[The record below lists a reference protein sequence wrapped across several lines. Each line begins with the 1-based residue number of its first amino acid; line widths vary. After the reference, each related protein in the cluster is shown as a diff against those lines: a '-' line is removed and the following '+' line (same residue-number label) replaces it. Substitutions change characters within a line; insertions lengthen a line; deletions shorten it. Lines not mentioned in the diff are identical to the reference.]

1 MILKFEGYMLS
12 IMKLCLDGKTRKS
25 RDFYSVADLCGITDE
40 EKLEMLASGTQPVYQ
55 NRIAWAKSYLL
66 KAGFLER
73 PMKNQYVISDK
84 GKEYMKTN
92 PIHIDKKILEYYSPG
107 FLGKTIKNDDLD
119 ANDEKNDIIESSV
132 TPEEQMENAFKNMES
147 ILEKE
152 LLDKILAQDALFF
165 ERLVMRL
172 LEKMGYGKGQLTKKS
187 HDEGIDAIIDADQ
200 LGLEKIYIQAKR
212 WQIGN
217 AVSRKEVQSFA
228 GAITGIGGQK
238 GVFITTSD
246 FTDEAWKFNPHN
258 VKIIKINGDKLAK
271 LMIKY
276 ELGVFV
282 SHSYL
287 VKKVDT
293 DFFDEE

>member
-1 MILKFEGYMLS
+1 MILKFEEYMLPL
-12 IMKLCLDGKTRKS
+12 MQLCLDGKTRKS
-25 RDFYSVADLCGITDE
+25 RELYAVADTCGITEDE
-40 EKLEMLASGTQPVYQ
+40 KSVMLVSGSQLLYQ
-55 NRIAWAKSYLL
+55 NRIGWAKTYLL

-73 PMKNQYVISDK
+73 PLKNQYKISDK
-84 GKEYMKTN
+84 GREFMNTN
-92 PIHIDKKILEYYSPG
+92 PTEINKIILEKWSPG
-107 FLGKTIKNDDLD
+107 FLGKQTQKDDGGVAEHEEFSDESTIN
-119 ANDEKNDIIESSV
+119 
-132 TPEEQMENAFKNMES
+132 PEEMMIRAMNKMET
-147 ILEKE
+147 ILEKD
-152 LLDKILAQDALFF
+152 LLDRILAQDPIFF
-165 ERLVMRL
+165 ENLVMKL
-172 LEKMGYGKGQLTKKS
+172 MEKMGYGKGQLTKKS

-212 WQIGN
+212 WQPGN
-217 AVSRKEVQSFA
+217 TVSRKEVQSFA

-258 VKIIKINGDKLAK
+258 VKIIKINGEELAK

-276 ELGVFV
+276 ELGVYV

>member
-1 MILKFEGYMLS
+1 MILKFEGYMLPL
-12 IMKLCLDGKTRKS
+12 MQFCMDGKMRKS
-25 RDFYSVADLCGITDE
+25 RELYAVADICGITEE
-40 EKLEMLASGTQPVYQ
+40 EKTIMLASGAQLLYQ
-55 NRIAWAKSYLL
+55 NRIGWAKSYLL

-73 PMKNQYVISDK
+73 PLKNQYRISDK
-84 GKEYMKTN
+84 GREFMKTN
-92 PIHIDKKILEYYSPG
+92 PSEINKAILEKCSPG
-107 FLGKTIKNDDLD
+107 FLGKQIQKEDGGTVEHEDLNDDSTI
-119 ANDEKNDIIESSV
+119 N
-132 TPEEQMENAFKNMES
+132 PEEMMIRAINKMEA
-147 ILEKE
+147 ILEKD
-152 LLDKILAQDALFF
+152 LLDRILAQDPIFF
-165 ERLVMRL
+165 ENLVMKL
-172 LEKMGYGKGQLTKKS
+172 MEKMGYGKGQLTKKS

-200 LGLEKIYIQAKR
+200 LGLEKIYVQAKR
-212 WQIGN
+212 WQPGN
-217 AVSRKEVQSFA
+217 TVSRKEVQSFA

-258 VKIIKINGDKLAK
+258 VKIIKINGEKLAK

>member
-1 MILKFEGYMLS
+1 M
-12 IMKLCLDGKTRKS
+12 
-25 RDFYSVADLCGITDE
+25 
-40 EKLEMLASGTQPVYQ
+40 
-55 NRIAWAKSYLL
+55 L
-66 KAGFLER
+66 KAVYLER

-92 PIHIDKKILEYYSPG
+92 PIHIDKKILECYSPG

-187 HDEGIDAIIDADQ
+187 HEEGIDAIIDADQ
-200 LGLEKIYIQAKR
+200 LGLEKNLHPSKKMANWQYCFTKR
-212 WQIGN
+212 STKFCRSDYWN
-217 AVSRKEVQSFA
+217 RR
-228 GAITGIGGQK
+228 TK
-238 GVFITTSD
+238 GCFYNDI
-246 FTDEAWKFNPHN
+246 
-258 VKIIKINGDKLAK
+258 
-271 LMIKY
+271 
-276 ELGVFV
+276 
-282 SHSYL
+282 
-287 VKKVDT
+287 
-293 DFFDEE
+293 